1 MEQKVWDQAAPQ
13 YDEEIF
19 DTFAND
25 RDKVLQRTL
34 EKVVQPHATCCDF
47 GCGVGRTVPFLAERA
62 REVVA
67 VDFSAA
73 SLEIAKQNNKDRDNV
88 RILQQDLAESKP
100 PFCRADV
107 GLLMQVLI
115 MPDPQLREGILSTVH
130 KNLRPGAHLVAVVP
144 SLEVTLLTYQRIG
157 QWFRRDGSSF
167 SEAAKEMRDSAQHE
181 VVSLAEGIVKISDT
195 PTKHFLREEVL
206 MTFGDA
212 RFEIV
217 QLDKI
222 EYSWEADFEE
232 PPTWM
237 QDPYPWDWLV
247 VARKSP

>member
-1 MEQKVWDQAAPQ
+1 M
-13 YDEEIF
+13 
-19 DTFAND
+19 
-25 RDKVLQRTL
+25 
-34 EKVVQPHATCCDF
+34 
-47 GCGVGRTVPFLAERA
+47 
-62 REVVA
+62 
-67 VDFSAA
+67 
-73 SLEIAKQNNKDRDNV
+73 

-181 VVSLAEGIVKISDT
+181 VVSLVEGIVKISDT